1 MNEHACTAMAEQLNA
16 GCHCESLDRA
26 RLNSELERVSQGFNE
41 LVMAQRPHLFS
52 SSVTFV
58 GDEHIRQMAAL
69 IAAIEQVVAMPAYQ
83 AHVLAHAPD
92 IARHQPAARGVFMG
106 YDFHVGRTGPQLIE
120 INTNAGGGLLNALLA
135 RAQKACCKDVE
146 ALLPGDLAHAT
157 PEQMF
162 LDMFRAEW
170 QAGAA
175 HVRRPKSG
183 LSRDGF
189 KASRRVTS
197 APRRKYP
204 WGADFLRNPLPGTVA
219 IVDLA
224 PPLQYLYPEFLLFQ
238 RLFVEAGIEAVIC
251 DPAELV
257 FRDGALWHGT
267 TKIDLVYN
275 RLTDFSLAEPASAAL
290 RAAYLADAAVITPHP
305 RAHALYADK
314 RNLVALSD
322 ADLLASWG
330 VNETTRSLLLDG
342 IPHTERVA
350 AERAADFWTRR
361 RQLFFK
367 PATGYGAKA
376 AYRGDKITKRVFDEV
391 LAGDYVAQAL
401 VPPSQRTLQVGKTPV
416 DLKVDLRNYV
426 YAAHVQLIAA
436 RLWAGQTTNFRT
448 PGGGFAP
455 VLAVP
460 CPEEAP

>member
-1 MNEHACTAMAEQLNA
+1 MTTYACIALADRLNA
-16 GCHCESLDRA
+16 GCHCESLDRVL
-26 RLNSELERVSQGFNE
+26 LNSELERVSQGFNE
-41 LVMAQRPHLFS
+41 LIMAQRPHLLS

-69 IAAIEQVVAMPAYQ
+69 IDAIEQVVAMPAYQ

-92 IARHQPAARGVFMG
+92 IANHQPAARGVFLG
-106 YDFHVGRTGPQLIE
+106 YDFHLGRTGPQLIE

-175 HVRRPKSG
+175 YVRRPESG
-183 LSRDGF
+183 L
-189 KASRRVTS
+189 ASRRVTS
-197 APRRKYP
+197 
-204 WGADFLRNPLPGTVA
+204 ADFLRNPLPETVA

-238 RLFVEAGIEAVIC
+238 RLFVEADIEAVIC

-275 RLTDFSLAEPASAAL
+275 RLTDFSFAEPASAAL

-460 CPEEAP
+460 CPEEAL